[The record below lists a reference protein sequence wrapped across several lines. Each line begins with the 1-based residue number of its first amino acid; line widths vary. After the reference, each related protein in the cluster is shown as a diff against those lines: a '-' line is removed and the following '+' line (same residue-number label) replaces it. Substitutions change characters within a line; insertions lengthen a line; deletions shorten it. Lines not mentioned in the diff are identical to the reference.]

1 MTAEAE
7 HGQTPRGA
15 PSPAKPQ
22 ASHETPIDSLDPR
35 LSRPDFLNSLSQELT
50 WMLLYSWTDG
60 VPKLFAKHLLDPDDR
75 LVDRLLGG

>member
-1 MTAEAE
+1 MTAEAA

-15 PSPAKPQ
+15 PSPANQ
-22 ASHETPIDSLDPR
+22 QTAHETQVDSLDPR
-35 LSRPDFLNSLSQELT
+35 PVAPDFLNSLSQELT